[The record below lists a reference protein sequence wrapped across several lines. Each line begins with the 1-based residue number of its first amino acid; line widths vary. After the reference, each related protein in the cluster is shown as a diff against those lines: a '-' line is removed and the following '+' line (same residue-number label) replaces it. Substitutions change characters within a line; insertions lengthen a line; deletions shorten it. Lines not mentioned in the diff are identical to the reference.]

1 MIRFFLL
8 LGLFGGSVV
17 IYLATYGVGPETQLP
32 PAVSQLVKFEADG
45 VMPSANNV
53 EDNEEVDHSIF
64 EIPAEDEEQ
73 LKAAMAS
80 MSGMHMPGMK
90 MPAMDM
96 PGMKMPAMHDMKMD
110 GMKMPAMD
118 MPGMKMD
125 KPSMDMP
132 GMKMPAMHDMKMD
145 GMKMPAMHDMKMD
158 GMKMPAMDM
167 PGMKMPAMKMDKHGS
182 EGGHSGEA
190 EGLKISDKGSFDRE
204 INLTMSEFKF
214 SDMNIDVKTGERI
227 RFTVKN
233 DGQIPHEFM
242 FMTMS
247 EMSAVNYRIKRA
259 DWSLLE
265 HKALFEKALTLP
277 GGEFSFVVHI
287 TKPGSWMFMCMLP
300 YHMQMGMMGE
310 MATEG
315 MSMNME
321 M

>member
-1 MIRFFLL
+1 MKM
-8 LGLFGGSVV
+8 
-17 IYLATYGVGPETQLP
+17 
-32 PAVSQLVKFEADG
+32 PAMD
-45 VMPSANNV
+45 
-53 EDNEEVDHSIF
+53 
-64 EIPAEDEEQ
+64 
-73 LKAAMAS
+73 
-80 MSGMHMPGMK
+80 MPGMK
-90 MPAMDM
+90 MDKPSMDM

>member
-1 MIRFFLL
+1 
-8 LGLFGGSVV
+8 
-17 IYLATYGVGPETQLP
+17 
-32 PAVSQLVKFEADG
+32 
-45 VMPSANNV
+45 
-53 EDNEEVDHSIF
+53 
-64 EIPAEDEEQ
+64 
-73 LKAAMAS
+73 
-80 MSGMHMPGMK
+80 
-90 MPAMDM
+90 
-96 PGMKMPAMHDMKMD
+96 
-110 GMKMPAMD
+110 
-118 MPGMKMD
+118 MKMD

-132 GMKMPAMHDMKMD
+132 